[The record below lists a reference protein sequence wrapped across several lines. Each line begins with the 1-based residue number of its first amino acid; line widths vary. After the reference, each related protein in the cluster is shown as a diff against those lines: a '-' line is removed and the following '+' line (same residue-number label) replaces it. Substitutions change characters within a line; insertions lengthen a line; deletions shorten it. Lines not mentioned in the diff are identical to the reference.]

1 MMKECEA
8 HGYYRDE
15 ICPVCG
21 EPGKFLMNDSEVERL
36 GRTLAGILRHGK
48 FGFEEKLTEDQGFI
62 SIREIIYTIKE
73 HNNRMHW
80 LRPHHIVALV
90 ETDPKGRYQISG
102 DMVRATYGHSIPL
115 ELDLP
120 TDDVPP
126 ELFFPTTDEEVD
138 IILETGLLPSD
149 RSMVHLSLT
158 YEDALKA
165 GKVRVED
172 PIILVID
179 VDASFDAGYEIGK
192 AGKTVFLAKQIP
204 PDCLEIARKE
214 DYVTD

>member
-21 EPGKFLMNDSEVERL
+21 EPGRFLMNDSEVERL
-36 GRTLAGILRHGK
+36 GRTLAGMLRHGK
-48 FGFEEKLTEDQGFI
+48 FDPNMDDQGFV
-62 SIREIIYTIKE
+62 SIREIIYTVKE

-120 TDDVPP
+120 TDDVPA
-126 ELFFPTTDEEVD
+126 ELFFPTTAEEVD

-158 YEDALKA
+158 YEDAMRA
-165 GKVRVED
+165 GKVRVDD

-179 VDASFDAGYEIGK
+179 ADAVFDTGLEIGK
-192 AGKTVFLAKQIP
+192 AGKTVFLAKEIP
-204 PDCLEIARKE
+204 PDCLEIAHEE
-214 DYVTD
+214 DYAQGD

>member
-36 GRTLAGILRHGK
+36 GRTIAGILRHGK
-48 FGFEEKLTEDQGFI
+48 FDPDMDDQGFVNM
-62 SIREIIYTIKE
+62 REIIAIIKE
-73 HNNRMHW
+73 SNNRMHW

-115 ELDLP
+115 ELELP
-120 TDDVPP
+120 TDDVPSK
-126 ELFFPTTDEEVD
+126 LFFPTTAEEVN
-138 IILETGLLPSD
+138 IILEMGLLPSD

-158 YEDALKA
+158 YDDAMRA
-165 GKVRVED
+165 GKVRVD
-172 PIILVID
+172 NPVILEID
-179 VDASFDAGYEIGK
+179 ADATFNAGFDIGK
-192 AGKTVFLAKQIP
+192 AGRTVFLAKQIP
-204 PDCLEIARKE
+204 PECLSIADE
-214 DYVTD
+214 NEYE

>member
-36 GRTLAGILRHGK
+36 GRTIAGILRHGR
-48 FGFEEKLTEDQGFI
+48 FEPKMDDQGFVGM
-62 SIREIIYTIKE
+62 REMMFIIKE
-73 HNNRMHW
+73 NVHRMHW
-80 LRPHHIVALV
+80 LRPHHIIALV

-115 ELDLP
+115 DLELP
-120 TDDVPP
+120 SDDVPP
-126 ELFFPTTDEEVD
+126 KLFFPTTTDELN
-138 IILETGLLPSD
+138 IILEMGLMPSD

-158 YEDALKA
+158 YDDAMRA
-165 GKVRVED
+165 GKVRVDD
-172 PIILVID
+172 PVILE
-179 VDASFDAGYEIGK
+179 VDAHTAMDEGYSIGK
-192 AGKTVFLAKQIP
+192 AGRTVFLARQIP
-204 PDCLEIARKE
+204 PECLSIADE
-214 DYVTD
+214 NEYE

>member
-1 MMKECEA
+1 MMKECEV

-21 EPGKFLMNDSEVERL
+21 EPGRFLMNDAEVEKL

-48 FGFEEKLTEDQGFI
+48 FELNMDDQGFVG
-62 SIREIIYTIKE
+62 IRDIIFAVKE
-73 HNNRMHW
+73 SNSRMHW
-80 LRPHHIVALV
+80 LRPHHIIALT

-120 TDDVPP
+120 TDDVPA
-126 ELFFPTTDEEVD
+126 ELFFPATPEEVD
-138 IILETGLLPSD
+138 IILEVGLRPSD

-158 YEDALKA
+158 YGDAMTA
-165 GKVRVED
+165 GKVRLDD

-179 VDASFDAGYEIGK
+179 ADAVFDSGNDIGK
-192 AGKTVFLAKQIP
+192 AGKTVFLAKYIP
-204 PDCLEIARKE
+204 PECLEIAEKD
-214 DYVTD
+214 DYEE

>member
-36 GRTLAGILRHGK
+36 GRTIAGILRHGK
-48 FGFEEKLTEDQGFI
+48 FGPNMDDQGFVGM
-62 SIREIIYTIKE
+62 REMIFTIKE
-73 HNNRMHW
+73 NNNRMHW

-115 ELDLP
+115 ELELP
-120 TDDVPP
+120 TDDIPAK
-126 ELFFPTTDEEVD
+126 LFFPTTSEEVN
-138 IILETGLLPSD
+138 IILEMGLLPSD

-158 YEDALKA
+158 YDDAMRA
-165 GKVRVED
+165 GKVRVD
-172 PIILVID
+172 NPVILEID
-179 VDASFDAGYEIGK
+179 ADAAFDAGYEIGK
-192 AGKTVFLAKQIP
+192 AGRTVFLAKQIP
-204 PDCLEIARKE
+204 PECLCIADE
-214 DYVTD
+214 NEYE

>member
-36 GRTLAGILRHGK
+36 GRTIAGILRHGK
-48 FGFEEKLTEDQGFI
+48 FDPNMDDQGFVG
-62 SIREIIYTIKE
+62 IREVVAIIKE
-73 HNNRMHW
+73 NNNRMHW
-80 LRPHHIVALV
+80 LRPHHIIALV
-90 ETDPKGRYQISG
+90 ETDPKGRYQTSG

-115 ELDLP
+115 ELELP
-120 TDDVPP
+120 TDDVPSK
-126 ELFFPTTDEEVD
+126 LFFPTTSEEVN

-158 YEDALKA
+158 YDDAMRA
-165 GKVRVED
+165 GKVRVEN
-172 PIILVID
+172 PVILE
-179 VDASFDAGYEIGK
+179 VDADSAFNAGYDIGK
-192 AGKTVFLAKQIP
+192 AGRTVFLAKQIP
-204 PDCLEIARKE
+204 PECLSIADE
-214 DYVTD
+214 NEYE

>member
-1 MMKECEA
+1 MMRECDA

-15 ICPVCG
+15 MCPVCG

-48 FGFEEKLTEDQGFI
+48 FEPDMDDQGFVSMRDVVYI
-62 SIREIIYTIKE
+62 MKE

-80 LRPHHIVALV
+80 LRPHHLVSLV

-120 TDDVPP
+120 TDDVPQ
-126 ELFFPTTDEEVD
+126 ELYFPTTAEEVD
-138 IILETGLLPSD
+138 IILEVGLRPSD

-158 YEDALKA
+158 YDDAVRA
-165 GKVRVED
+165 GKVRVDD
-172 PIILVID
+172 PVILVID
-179 VDASFDAGYEIGK
+179 ADAVFDAGYEIGK
-192 AGKTVFLAKQIP
+192 AGKTVFLAKEIP
-204 PDCLEIARKE
+204 PDCLRIA
-214 DYVTD
+214 